1 VDWTDDASVIC
12 AIAEFSMPGN
22 FLRELGVEHPIVLAP
37 MAGAGGTPEL
47 LAAVSNAGGL
57 GSWGGAYSTPQQ
69 ILDAAKQIRALT
81 TKPFAL
87 NLFAGGYEP
96 QRHVD
101 PAPMLAL
108 ITRVHEKLGLAPPVV
123 PPNPQSPFD
132 DQLAAVIEA
141 RPAVF
146 SFTFGLPNA
155 DALAR
160 LRKAG
165 IRTSG
170 TATTVEEG
178 KKLAAAGVDSIVA
191 QGDEAGAHRGSFLAP
206 FEQSMVPM
214 RDLTRGLL
222 REVPVPVVA
231 SGGVMDGRDIAEML
245 DAGAAAAQLGTA
257 FLVCDESGAP
267 AAYKQALLV
276 AKDDTTVITRVYSGR
291 PARGL
296 RNAFI
301 DMAEGVPVLP
311 FRQQND
317 LTRPMRNESGKQDLP
332 DYISLWAGRGVARAR
347 QMPAAKLVETL
358 VAEIA
363 GR

>member
-1 VDWTDDASVIC
+1 
-12 AIAEFSMPGN
+12 MPGN
-22 FLRELGVEHPIVLAP
+22 FLRDLGVAHPIILAP
-37 MAGAGGTPEL
+37 MAGSGGTPEL
-47 LAAVSNAGGL
+47 VAAVSNAGGL

-81 TKPFAL
+81 SMPFAL
-87 NLFAGGYEP
+87 NLFAGGYE
-96 QRHVD
+96 QRQVD

-108 ITRVHEKLGLAPPVV
+108 MARVHSELGLPAPSL
-123 PPNPQSPFD
+123 PPMPQNPLE

-146 SFTFGLPNA
+146 SFTFGIPSA

-160 LRKAG
+160 LRRAG

-178 KKLAAAGVDSIVA
+178 KTLAAAGVDSIVA
-191 QGDEAGAHRGSFLAP
+191 QGEEAGAHRGSFLAP

-214 RDLTRGLL
+214 RELSRGLIAA
-222 REVPVPVVA
+222 VSIPVIA
-231 SGGVMDGRDIAEML
+231 SGGIMDGGDIAQAL
-245 DAGAAAAQLGTA
+245 AAGAAAAQLGTA
-257 FLVCDESGAP
+257 FLLCPECGAP
-267 AAYKQALLV
+267 EPYKQALV
-276 AKDDTTVITRVYSGR
+276 AAQGDTTVITRAFSGR

-301 DMAEGVPVLP
+301 DMTADVPILP

-317 LTRPMRNESGKQDLP
+317 LTRPMRNEAGKQNKP
-332 DYISLWAGRGVARAR
+332 QYISLWAGRGVARIR
-347 QMPAAKLVETL
+347 QMPAAEL
-358 VAEIA
+358 VATLLAEIG

>member
-1 VDWTDDASVIC
+1 MD
-12 AIAEFSMPGN
+12 MPGN
-22 FLRELGVEHPIVLAP
+22 FLRELGVAHPIILAP
-37 MAGAGGTPEL
+37 MAGSGGTPEL
-47 LAAVSNAGGL
+47 VAAVSNAGGL

-81 TKPFAL
+81 SKPFAL

-96 QRHVD
+96 QNQVD

-108 ITRVHEKLGLAPPVV
+108 MSRVHATLGLAPPVL
-123 PPNPQSPFD
+123 PPIPQNPFE

-141 RPAVF
+141 RPAMF
-146 SFTFGLPNA
+146 SFTFGIPSA

-165 IRTSG
+165 IRTAG

-178 KKLAAAGVDSIVA
+178 RKLEAAGVDAIVA
-191 QGDEAGAHRGSFLAP
+191 QGEEAGAHRGSFLKP

-214 RDLTRGLL
+214 RDLTHGLIKA
-222 REVPVPVVA
+222 VSIPVIA
-231 SGGVMDGRDIAEML
+231 SGGIMDGHDIAEML
-245 DAGAAAAQLGTA
+245 AAGAAAAQLGTA
-257 FLVCDESGAP
+257 FLLCPESGAP
-267 AAYKQALLV
+267 APYKQALM
-276 AKDDTTVITRVYSGR
+276 AAQGDSTVITRAFSGR

-301 DMAEGVPVLP
+301 DLAADVPILP

-317 LTRPMRNESGKQDLP
+317 LTRPMRNEAGKQRKP
-332 DYISLWAGRGVARAR
+332 EYISLWAGRGVARIR
-347 QMPAAKLVETL
+347 RMPAAELVRVL
-358 VAEIA
+358 VAEIG

>member
-1 VDWTDDASVIC
+1 
-12 AIAEFSMPGN
+12 MPGN
-22 FLRELGVEHPIVLAP
+22 FLRQLGVGHPIVLAP
-37 MAGAGGTPEL
+37 MAGSGGTPEL
-47 LAAVSNAGGL
+47 VAAVSNAGGL

-69 ILDAAKQIRALT
+69 ILDATEQIRALT
-81 TKPFAL
+81 NKPFAL

-96 QRHVD
+96 QRQVD

-108 ITRVHEKLGLAPPVV
+108 VARVHEKLDLAPPVL

-141 RPAVF
+141 RPAMF
-146 SFTFGLPNA
+146 SFTFGIPGA

-178 KKLAAAGVDSIVA
+178 RKLADAGVDSIAA
-191 QGDEAGAHRGSFLAP
+191 QGEEAGAHRGSFLAP
-206 FEQSMVPM
+206 FEQSMVPV
-214 RDLTRGLL
+214 RQLVQGL
-222 REVPVPVVA
+222 VKAVSVPVVA
-231 SGGVMDGRDIAEML
+231 SGGLMDGRDIAEML
-245 DAGAAAAQLGTA
+245 ALGAAAAQLGTA
-257 FLVCDESGAP
+257 FLVCPESGAP
-267 AAYKQALLV
+267 AAYKQALMAVQGDPTL
-276 AKDDTTVITRVYSGR
+276 ITRVYSGR

-317 LTRPMRNESGKQDLP
+317 LTRPMRNESGKQGLP

-347 QMPAAKLVETL
+347 QMPAAQLVETL

>member
-1 VDWTDDASVIC
+1 
-12 AIAEFSMPGN
+12 MPNN
-22 FLRELGVEHPIVLAP
+22 FLSDLGVAHPIVLAP

-47 LAAVSNAGGL
+47 VAAVSNAGGL
-57 GSWGGAYSTPQQ
+57 GSWGAAYAIPQQ

-81 TKPFAL
+81 GKPFAL

-96 QRHVD
+96 NRHVD
-101 PAPMLAL
+101 PEPMLAL
-108 ITRVHEKLGLAPPVV
+108 VTRVHEKLGLAPPVL

-146 SFTFGLPNA
+146 SFTFGMPNA

-170 TATTVEEG
+170 TATTVDEG
-178 KKLAAAGVDSIVA
+178 RKLADAGIDSIVA

-206 FEQSMVPM
+206 FEQSMVPLQELM
-214 RDLTRGLL
+214 RDLVKAVS
-222 REVPVPVVA
+222 VPIFA
-231 SGGVMDGRDIAEML
+231 SGGLMDGRDIAGML

-257 FLVCDESGAP
+257 FLVCPESGAP
-267 AAYKQALLV
+267 VAHKQALMAVQGDPTL
-276 AKDDTTVITRVYSGR
+276 ITRVYSGR

-296 RNAFI
+296 RNTFI
-301 DMAEGVPVLP
+301 DLAEGVPVLP

-317 LTRPMRNESGKQDLP
+317 LTRPMRNESGKQGLP

-347 QMPAAKLVETL
+347 QMPAAKLVEIL
-358 VAEIA
+358 VAEID
-363 GR
+363 RR

>member
-1 VDWTDDASVIC
+1 
-12 AIAEFSMPGN
+12 MPGN

-57 GSWGGAYSTPQQ
+57 GSWGGAYTTPQQ
-69 ILDAAKQIRALT
+69 ILDTVKQIRTLT
-81 TKPFAL
+81 SKPFAI

-108 ITRVHEKLGLAPPVV
+108 VTRVHETLGLAPPVV
-123 PPNPQSPFD
+123 PPNPQSSFD

-141 RPAVF
+141 KPAVF

-206 FEQSMVPM
+206 FEQSMVPLQALM
-214 RDLTRGLL
+214 RDLVKAVS
-222 REVPVPVVA
+222 VPIFA
-231 SGGVMDGRDIAEML
+231 SGGLMDGRDIAGVL
-245 DAGAAAAQLGTA
+245 TAGAAAAQLGTA
-257 FLVCDESGAP
+257 FLVCPESGAP
-267 AAYKQALLV
+267 AAYKQALMAVQGDPTL
-276 AKDDTTVITRVYSGR
+276 ITRVYSGR

-317 LTRPMRNESGKQDLP
+317 LTRPMRNESGKQGLP

-347 QMPAAKLVETL
+347 QMPAAQLVETL

>member
-1 VDWTDDASVIC
+1 
-12 AIAEFSMPGN
+12 MPGN
-22 FLRELGVEHPIVLAP
+22 FLNDLSIKQPIILAP

-47 LAAVSNAGGL
+47 VAAVSNAGGL

-81 TKPFAL
+81 SKPFAL

-96 QRHVD
+96 QRQVD
-101 PAPMLAL
+101 AAPMLAL
-108 ITRVHEKLGLAPPVV
+108 VTRVHEKLGLAPPVL
-123 PPNPQSPFD
+123 PPNPASPFD
-132 DQLAAVIEA
+132 DQVAAVIEA

-146 SFTFGLPNA
+146 SFTFGIPSA

-165 IRTSG
+165 ICTVG

-178 KKLAAAGVDSIVA
+178 KRLTAAGVDAVVA
-191 QGDEAGAHRGSFLAP
+191 QGEEAGAHRGSFLEP

-214 RDLTRGLL
+214 RELTRGLL
-222 REVPVPVVA
+222 RDVSVPVIA
-231 SGGVMDGRDIAEML
+231 SGGIMDGCEIAEML

-267 AAYKQALLV
+267 EAYKKALLA
-276 AKDDTTVITRVYSGR
+276 AKEDTTVVTRVYSGR

-301 DMAEGVPVLP
+301 DMADGVPVLP

-317 LTRPMRNESGKQDLP
+317 LTRPMRNESGKQGTP
-332 DYISLWAGRGVARAR
+332 DYISLWAGRNVARVRA
-347 QMPAAKLVETL
+347 MPAAKLMETL
-358 VAEIA
+358 VAEI
-363 GR
+363 GRR

>member
-1 VDWTDDASVIC
+1 
-12 AIAEFSMPGN
+12 MPNN
-22 FLRELGVEHPIVLAP
+22 FLSDLGVAHPIVLAP

-47 LAAVSNAGGL
+47 VAAVSNAGGL
-57 GSWGGAYSTPQQ
+57 GSWGAAYATPQQ
-69 ILDAAKQIRALT
+69 ILDTAKQIRALT
-81 TKPFAL
+81 SKPIAL

-96 QRHVD
+96 HRHAD
-101 PAPMLAL
+101 PEPMLAL
-108 ITRVHEKLGLAPPVV
+108 VTRVHEKLGLAPPVL

-146 SFTFGLPNA
+146 SFTFGVPSA

-178 KKLAAAGVDSIVA
+178 RKLADAGVESIVA
-191 QGDEAGAHRGSFLAP
+191 QGDEAGAHRGTFLEP
-206 FEQSMVPM
+206 FEQSMVPLQELM
-214 RDLTRGLL
+214 RDLVKAVS
-222 REVPVPVVA
+222 VPIFA
-231 SGGVMDGRDIAEML
+231 SGGLMDGRDIAGVL
-245 DAGAAAAQLGTA
+245 AAGAAAAQLGTA
-257 FLVCDESGAP
+257 FLVCPESGAP
-267 AAYKQALLV
+267 AAHKQALMAVQGDPTL
-276 AKDDTTVITRVYSGR
+276 ITRVYSGR

-296 RNAFI
+296 RNTFI

-317 LTRPMRNESGKQDLP
+317 LTRPMRNESGKQGLP

-347 QMPAAKLVETL
+347 AMPAAQLVETL
-358 VAEIA
+358 VAEIG

>member
-1 VDWTDDASVIC
+1 
-12 AIAEFSMPGN
+12 MPEH
-22 FLRELGVEHPIVLAP
+22 FLRELGVEYPIVLAP

-57 GSWGGAYSTPQQ
+57 GSWGGAYATPQL
-69 ILDAAKQIRALT
+69 ILDTAKQIRTLT
-81 TKPFAL
+81 SKPFAI

-108 ITRVHEKLGLAPPVV
+108 VTRVHEKLGLAPPVV

-141 RPAVF
+141 KPAVF

-178 KKLAAAGVDSIVA
+178 RKLADAGIESIVA

-206 FEQSMVPM
+206 FEQSMVPIKQLLQ
-214 RDLTRGLL
+214 DLLKA
-222 REVPVPVVA
+222 VSIPVIA
-231 SGGVMDGRDIAEML
+231 SGGLMDGQDIAGML
-245 DAGAAAAQLGTA
+245 DAGAAAGQLGTA
-257 FLVCDESGAP
+257 FLVCPESGAP
-267 AAYKQALLV
+267 AAYKQALMAVQGDPTL
-276 AKDDTTVITRVYSGR
+276 ITRVYSGR

-317 LTRPMRNESGKQDLP
+317 LTRPMRNESGKQGLP

-347 QMPAAKLVETL
+347 QMPAAQLVETL

-363 GR
+363 GG